1 VSLPLPL
8 TGSAAEP
15 IEPNPGLWQ
24 AFARSVRDNVMA
36 EVMVQSLRVGG
47 LIILARALTP
57 SDFGWFRILMVIS
70 AFVMLVNEAGI
81 PDALIQRRELRTEH
95 HTTAWWM
102 CIALAT
108 LAAGAMYFG
117 APVLANLM
125 KMPELIGGVR
135 LLCIPIFIEGVA
147 VTANARLRRE
157 MRFGALA
164 CADVFAEA
172 AFLCVALFL
181 LWNGAPHWAL
191 AGGLAA
197 RLAGQ
202 ALVVVIADHRMPLGL
217 PNLDAARDLSRFA
230 VTVMGG
236 RISDMISANADF
248 VLVGR
253 LLGSTSLGFYSM
265 AWDLLRF
272 VPDRVYKVAGRVTL
286 PAFCQLQDQP
296 EELARAY
303 LNFCDYL
310 ARIVLPIVT
319 CCAIAAP
326 ELITTIYGAQW
337 APAALPMRLLAIGLL
352 LAGLRVG
359 IGSVYYAKNRP
370 ALDIYLHNSRLLLI
384 IITVLALAPLGLSGV
399 SAGMSAVES
408 IVSIAGQFMAL
419 TLLGV
424 GMADLL
430 TASMPGISL
439 AAMCAGG
446 VLLGKIIAAATG
458 TEGTMGLAIIAA
470 PAAIIYCWRE
480 SSTALQMLTGA
491 FGRATPPTAVRPL
504 EGIQ

>member
-1 VSLPLPL
+1 MSDPLPL
-8 TGSAAEP
+8 TDSTAEP

-36 EVMVQSLRVGG
+36 EVMIQSLRVGG

-57 SDFGWFRILMVIS
+57 NDFGWFRILLVIS
-70 AFVMLVNEAGI
+70 AFLMLVNEAGI
-81 PDALIQRRELRTEH
+81 PDALIQRRELRPEH
-95 HTTAWWM
+95 QTTAWWM

-108 LAAGAMYFG
+108 LAAGALYFG
-117 APVLANLM
+117 APALAKLM
-125 KMPELIGGVR
+125 KMPELLGVR
-135 LLCIPIFIEGVA
+135 LLCIPIFIEGIA

-172 AFLCVALFL
+172 AFLCVSLFL
-181 LWNGAPHWAL
+181 LWNGAPRWAL

-202 ALVVVIADHRMPLGL
+202 ALAVLVADHRLPIGL
-217 PNLDAARDLSRFA
+217 PHLDAAQDLSRFA
-230 VTVMGG
+230 ATVLGG
-236 RISDMISANADF
+236 RMSDMISANADF

-296 EELARAY
+296 EELASAY
-303 LNFCDYL
+303 LNFCDYS

-370 ALDIYLHNSRLLLI
+370 GLDIYLHNSRLVLI
-384 IITVLALAPLGLSGV
+384 IITVLTLAPLGLSGV

-408 IVSIAGQFMAL
+408 VVSIAGQVMAL
-419 TLLGV
+419 TLLGL
-424 GMADLL
+424 GLADLVR
-430 TASMPGISL
+430 ASMPGISL
-439 AAMCAGG
+439 AVMCAGG
-446 VLLGKIIAAATG
+446 VLLGKIIVAATG
-458 TEGTMGLAIIAA
+458 TQGTMGLAIIAA

-480 SSTALQMLTGA
+480 SSTALQMFAGA
-491 FGRATPPTAVRPL
+491 FGRGTPTPVRPL
-504 EGIQ
+504 EGTE